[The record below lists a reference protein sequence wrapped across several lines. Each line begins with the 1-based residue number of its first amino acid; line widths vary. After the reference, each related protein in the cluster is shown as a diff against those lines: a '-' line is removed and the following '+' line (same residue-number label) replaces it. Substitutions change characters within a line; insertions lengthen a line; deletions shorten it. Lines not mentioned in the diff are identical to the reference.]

1 MPAMTVPRTVR
12 LQAEHRLALYRRA
25 VQHPLAEVA
34 FFERAWRRAQRSPGK
49 LRREV
54 RQPLLLRED
63 FAGTAAVAAAWVA
76 SHPQRQAMAVD
87 RHAPTLRWAWRQA
100 QRELGPRAD
109 DLHLVCGD
117 ALAVRGPRVDV
128 IAALNFSS
136 FIFHDRSSLRSYFRA
151 ARQAL
156 RPGGVLVIDAFGGP
170 GAQRLGI
177 QRRAV
182 PAEEHGPRFT
192 YLWEQRRF
200 DPVTSRI
207 DCRMHFELGRGSAR
221 RRIDNAFR
229 YDWRLWTLP
238 ELVEVMTEAGLA
250 GATVW
255 CDRFD
260 ARISR
265 SDGRYRPTRHMP
277 AREDFV
283 ACVTGN
289 RSG

>member
-1 MPAMTVPRTVR
+1 MPPPRTTYHG
-12 LQAEHRLALYRRA
+12 AEHRLALYRRA

-34 FFERAWRRAQRSPGK
+34 FLERAWRRAQRCMAKAGGPRGH
-49 LRREV
+49 
-54 RQPLLLRED
+54 PLLLRED

-76 SHPQRQAMAVD
+76 SGPRRQAMAVD
-87 RHAPTLRWAWRQA
+87 CHAPTLRWAWRQA

-117 ALAVRGPRVDV
+117 VPAVRGPRVDV

-136 FIFHDRSSLRSYFRA
+136 FIYHDRAAMLDYFRA
-151 ARQAL
+151 ARRAL
-156 RPGGVLVIDAFGGP
+156 QPGGVLVIDAFGGP
-170 GAQRLGI
+170 GAQRPGI
-177 QRRAV
+177 QRRAI
-182 PAEEHGPRFT
+182 PADEHGPRFT

-207 DCRMHFELGRGSAR
+207 DCRIHFELGCGSSR
-221 RRIDNAFR
+221 RRIDNAFG
-229 YDWRLWTLP
+229 YDWRLWSLP
-238 ELVEVMTEAGLA
+238 ELIELMAEAGLA

-260 ARISR
+260 ARIGR
-265 SDGRYRPTRHMP
+265 SDGQYRPTRHMP

-283 ACVTGN
+283 AYVTGN